1 MQGNTATISVS
12 AFRADWMQ
20 HVPMRDLCERYTVTR
35 DQVIRLKFVWN
46 LPPRHDRRLRAK
58 TRYVDPTPEEIAE
71 ACKRIQATWTDE
83 VRLQRI
89 VAKVQHVSVMRIEL
103 HGDARSAFDS
113 LPPEE
118 GW

>member
-1 MQGNTATISVS
+1 MQGSTATISVA
-12 AFRADWMQ
+12 AFRADWMK
-20 HVPMRDLCERYTVTR
+20 HVPMRDLCDRYSVSR
-35 DQVIRLKFVWN
+35 DQVIRLKFVWS

-71 ACKRIQATWTDE
+71 ACKRIQSTWSDE
-83 VRLQRI
+83 VRMQRSG
-89 VAKVQHVSVMRIEL
+89 AKVEHVSIKRISL
-103 HGDARSAFDS
+103 HGEAQAAFDS

>member
-1 MQGNTATISVS
+1 MQGNTATISVA
-12 AFRADWMQ
+12 AFRADWLK
-20 HVPMRDLCERYTVTR
+20 HVPMRDLCDRYSITR
-35 DQVIRLKFVWN
+35 DQVVRLKFVWQ

-71 ACKRIQATWTDE
+71 ACKRIQSTWSDD
-83 VRLQRI
+83 VRENRS
-89 VAKVQHVSVMRIEL
+89 VAKVAHFSVRRIEL
-103 HGDARSAFDS
+103 HGDARAAFES